1 MKSILF
7 LMIPHNLMKRIQMQ
21 LSQKRKILSQFLA
34 EFLKYKLNLKYL
46 KKKDDPHTFCT
57 SEITDSENVGT

>member
-1 MKSILF
+1 
-7 LMIPHNLMKRIQMQ
+7 MIPHNLMKRIQMQ

-46 KKKDDPHTFCT
+46 KKKMTLIHFVLPKLRTPKT
-57 SEITDSENVGT
+57 

>member
-1 MKSILF
+1 
-7 LMIPHNLMKRIQMQ
+7 MQ